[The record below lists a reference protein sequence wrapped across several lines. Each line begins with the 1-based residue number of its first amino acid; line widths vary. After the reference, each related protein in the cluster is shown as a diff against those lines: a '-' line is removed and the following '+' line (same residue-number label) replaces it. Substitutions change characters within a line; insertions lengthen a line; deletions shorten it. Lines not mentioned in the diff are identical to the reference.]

1 MSKIETFDICS
12 AGAPGAIRTPDPLV
26 RSQVLYPAELRA
38 HCQSGALYGHPRR
51 MQGFRRKKL
60 MSFSFVRMPKYPECW
75 SSCGSCASGDVFILE
90 LLVAVGDR
98 VERDDNILTL
108 ETGKV
113 ALDIPSPQA
122 GLVVQVHVTEGDTVD
137 EGALLITLET
147 V

>member
-1 MSKIETFDICS
+1 
-12 AGAPGAIRTPDPLV
+12 
-26 RSQVLYPAELRA
+26 
-38 HCQSGALYGHPRR
+38 
-51 MQGFRRKKL
+51 

-113 ALDIPSPQA
+113 ALDIPSPHA